1 MNIPGVKLIRPEATY
16 LAWLDCRS
24 LDLTQKELMELFL
37 ERAGLYVS
45 SGTDYGDCGRGYIRM
60 NIACSRETLE
70 RAMTQ
75 LMSAIESLT
84 SI

>member
-1 MNIPGVKLIRPEATY
+1 
-16 LAWLDCRS
+16 
-24 LDLTQKELMELFL
+24 MELFL

-70 RAMTQ
+70 SAMTQ
-75 LMSAIESLT
+75 LMSATESLP